1 MNKNNVLGSFFL
13 VVAMS
18 AILGLYLLYPSY
30 DDDLKSIRAT
40 NPIAFTPEKELSLTL
55 YGSALKD
62 ILRLS
67 RGEPQRAAAKLE
79 SLQASAPNQNK
90 AIYRA
95 YELMILSNLAQHRLD
110 TQAVSDYVR
119 KIKAL
124 AQQENLA
131 WLNAQ
136 SLVELSIE
144 HIRKGE
150 LEESELKIRE
160 AIEIAESIHYEE
172 LLIKAYNTAGAIN
185 NIRNDFPDAQ
195 YFFHKGLELGKKYP
209 DHIYNSKLVSNM
221 ALLYIYLEDWPKALS
236 ILKKAKELYYKSG
249 LLESSTIGIVYI
261 NESFAYLRSGDLV
274 QGLKSYEKAAEL
286 SRENVSE
293 FYRVVI
299 LKAQSD
305 VLLAEKNF
313 ESAQKVAN
321 LCINYP
327 RVSKYTLQLG
337 QCYLNRALANIGLNR
352 DDSVFSDLQMSSEMF
367 DVVGTRSWKVLG
379 LKTLAEY
386 YDSRGDSENA
396 LRYFKLYYKGNKALL
411 FDKRQSDIFLLEQ
424 EFETASL
431 AQEYELLNAEKE
443 LGELTLQRQQ
453 LRNRI
458 VVALGIMVM
467 ISAILLLIRL
477 KAIQK
482 KNKELF
488 KQSTRC
494 ELTGLFNRRYL
505 AQRLTQPLS
514 SPLSSFGYSLAILD
528 LDHFKHINDTY
539 GHDVG
544 DQVLVEAAKR
554 IQQHLFSNDLVARW
568 GGEEFVVLLS
578 GALAPEQQLDII
590 RLAVAQAPI
599 ETPSGLLDIST
610 SIGASVCIAQEQL
623 NRDTYK
629 KHLKVADD
637 ALYQAKESGRNCV
650 VCVTSSL

>member
-110 TQAVSDYVR
+110 TLAVSDYVR

-236 ILKKAKELYYKSG
+236 ILKKAKVLYYKSG

-274 QGLKSYEKAAEL
+274 QGRKSYEKAAEL

-321 LCINYP
+321 LCINY
-327 RVSKYTLQLG
+327 RGVGKYTLQLG

-367 DVVGTRSWKVLG
+367 DIVGSRSWKVLG
-379 LKTLAEY
+379 LRTLAEY

-396 LRYFKLYYKGNKALL
+396 LHYFKLYYKGNKALL

-424 EFETASL
+424 DFATASL
-431 AQEYELLNAEKE
+431 AQENELLNAEKE
-443 LGELTLQRQQ
+443 LGELTLDKQQ

-467 ISAILLLIRL
+467 ISAALLLIRL
-477 KAIQK
+477 RSIQK
-482 KNKELF
+482 TNKELLQ
-488 KQSTRC
+488 QSTRC
-494 ELTGLFNRRYL
+494 ELTGLYNRRYL
-505 AQRLTQPLS
+505 EQRLTQLMPHHF
-514 SPLSSFGYSLAILD
+514 SPFGYTLAILD
-528 LDHFKHINDTY
+528 LDRFKQVNDTY
-539 GHDVG
+539 GHDIG
-544 DQVLVEAAKR
+544 DQVLMEVAKR
-554 IQQHLFSNDLVARW
+554 LEKILSTNDVVARW
-568 GGEEFVVLLS
+568 GGEEFVLL
-578 GALAPEQQLDII
+578 LAGNQAPDKELERI
-590 RLAVAQAPI
+590 RQAIADQPI
-599 ETPSGLLDIST
+599 ETHSGPLELTT
-610 SIGASVCIAQEQL
+610 SIGATANLTEQQL
-623 NRDTYK
+623 NSRTYK
-629 KHLKVADD
+629 KYLKLADD
-637 ALYQAKESGRNCV
+637 ALYQAKQLGRNKV
-650 VCVTSSL
+650 VIV

>member
-55 YGSALKD
+55 YGSTLKD

-110 TQAVSDYVR
+110 TLAVSDYVR

-274 QGLKSYEKAAEL
+274 QGRKSYEKAAEL

-321 LCINYP
+321 LCINY
-327 RVSKYTLQLG
+327 RGVGKYTLQLG

-367 DVVGTRSWKVLG
+367 DIVGSRSWKVLG
-379 LKTLAEY
+379 LRTLAEY
-386 YDSRGDSENA
+386 YESRGDSENA
-396 LRYFKLYYKGNKALL
+396 LHYFKLYYKGNKALL

-424 EFETASL
+424 DFATASL
-431 AQEYELLNAEKE
+431 AQENELLNAEKE
-443 LGELTLQRQQ
+443 LGELTLDKQQ

-467 ISAILLLIRL
+467 ISAALLLIRL
-477 KAIQK
+477 RSIQK
-482 KNKELF
+482 TNKELLQ
-488 KQSTRC
+488 QSTRC
-494 ELTGLFNRRYL
+494 ELTGLYNRRYL
-505 AQRLTQPLS
+505 EQRLTQLMPHHF
-514 SPLSSFGYSLAILD
+514 SPFGYTLGILD
-528 LDHFKHINDTY
+528 LDRFKQVNDTY
-539 GHDVG
+539 GHDIG
-544 DQVLVEAAKR
+544 DQVLMEVAKR
-554 IQQHLFSNDLVARW
+554 LEKILSTNDVVARW
-568 GGEEFVVLLS
+568 GGEEFVLL
-578 GALAPEQQLDII
+578 LAGNQAPDKELERI
-590 RLAVAQAPI
+590 RQAIADQPI
-599 ETPSGLLDIST
+599 ETHSGPLELTT
-610 SIGASVCIAQEQL
+610 SIGATANLTEQQL
-623 NRDTYK
+623 NSRTYK
-629 KHLKVADD
+629 KYLKSADD
-637 ALYQAKESGRNCV
+637 ALYQAKQLGRNKV
-650 VCVTSSL
+650 VIV

>member
-40 NPIAFTPEKELSLTL
+40 NPIVFTPEKELSLTL
-55 YGSALKD
+55 YGSVLKD

-110 TQAVSDYVR
+110 TLAVSDYVR

-209 DHIYNSKLVSNM
+209 EHIYNSKLVSNM

-274 QGLKSYEKAAEL
+274 QGRKSYEKAAEL

-327 RVSKYTLQLG
+327 GVGKYTLQLG

-367 DVVGTRSWKVLG
+367 DIVGSRSWKVLG
-379 LKTLAEY
+379 LRTLAEY
-386 YDSRGDSENA
+386 YDSRGDSDNA
-396 LRYFKLYYKGNKALL
+396 LHYFKLYYKGNKALL

-424 EFETASL
+424 DFATASL
-431 AQEYELLNAEKE
+431 AQENELLNAEKE
-443 LGELTLQRQQ
+443 LGELTLDKQQ

-467 ISAILLLIRL
+467 ISAALLLIRL
-477 KAIQK
+477 RSIQK
-482 KNKELF
+482 TNKELLQ
-488 KQSTRC
+488 QSTRC
-494 ELTGLFNRRYL
+494 ELTGLYNRRYL
-505 AQRLTQPLS
+505 EQRLTQLMPHHLS
-514 SPLSSFGYSLAILD
+514 PFGYTLAILD
-528 LDHFKHINDTY
+528 LDRFKQVNDTY
-539 GHDVG
+539 GHDIG
-544 DQVLVEAAKR
+544 DQVLVEVAKR
-554 IQQHLFSNDLVARW
+554 LEKILSTNDVVARW
-568 GGEEFVVLLS
+568 GGEEFVLL
-578 GALAPEQQLDII
+578 LAGNQAPDKELERI
-590 RLAVAQAPI
+590 RQAIADQPI
-599 ETPSGLLDIST
+599 ETHSGPLELTT
-610 SIGASVCIAQEQL
+610 SIGATANLTEQQL
-623 NRDTYK
+623 NSRTYK
-629 KHLKVADD
+629 KYLKSADD
-637 ALYQAKESGRNCV
+637 ALYQAKQSGRNKV
-650 VCVTSSL
+650 VIG

>member
-110 TQAVSDYVR
+110 TLAVSDYVR

-209 DHIYNSKLVSNM
+209 EHIYNSKLVSNM

-274 QGLKSYEKAAEL
+274 QGRKSYEKAAEL

-327 RVSKYTLQLG
+327 GVGKYTLQLG

-367 DVVGTRSWKVLG
+367 DIVGSRSWKVLG
-379 LKTLAEY
+379 LRTLAEY
-386 YDSRGDSENA
+386 YDSRGDSDNA
-396 LRYFKLYYKGNKALL
+396 LHYFKLYYKGNKALL

-424 EFETASL
+424 DFATASL
-431 AQEYELLNAEKE
+431 AQENELLNAEKE
-443 LGELTLQRQQ
+443 LGELTLDKQQ

-467 ISAILLLIRL
+467 ISAALLLIRL
-477 KAIQK
+477 RSIQK
-482 KNKELF
+482 TNKELLQ
-488 KQSTRC
+488 QSTRC
-494 ELTGLFNRRYL
+494 ELTGLYNRRYL
-505 AQRLTQPLS
+505 EQRLTQLMPHHLS
-514 SPLSSFGYSLAILD
+514 PFGYTLAILD
-528 LDHFKHINDTY
+528 LDRFKQVNDTY
-539 GHDVG
+539 GHDIG
-544 DQVLVEAAKR
+544 DQVLVEVAKR
-554 IQQHLFSNDLVARW
+554 LEKILSTNDVVARW
-568 GGEEFVVLLS
+568 GGEEFVLL
-578 GALAPEQQLDII
+578 LAGNQAPDKELERI
-590 RLAVAQAPI
+590 RQAIAGQPI
-599 ETPSGLLDIST
+599 ETHSGPLELTT
-610 SIGASVCIAQEQL
+610 SIGATANLTEQQL
-623 NRDTYK
+623 NSRTYK
-629 KHLKVADD
+629 KYLKSADD
-637 ALYQAKESGRNCV
+637 ALYQAKQSGRNKV
-650 VCVTSSL
+650 VIG